1 MNQDYKDKV
10 DFFYIYKALAHPEKD
25 GYVQPVTLEER
36 LAHVAAA
43 KKKLD
48 TKIPWL
54 ADSMQNDLKHAFGD
68 RNNSEFVISADG
80 KILISRSWSDP
91 SVLRTDLEKLVGK
104 SKTTTTPDDLDRK
117 PQTKEP
123 SKYAHGVVPRVERP
137 PGAKALVTNVISDKQ
152 TKSDYQYAKLRAE
165 MAPDALRANGKGT
178 LYLGFHLDPIYNV
191 HWNNLAEPLR
201 WKLKAPE
208 GVTLSVTEGVAPK
221 IEAEADIDPRE
232 FLVEVEFDG
241 AVPKESLELEV
252 YYFACHDVDAWCR
265 AVTQRY
271 EITFEVDRDG
281 GRATSGTGGGRGSS
295 ARPDP
300 AQMLTRMD
308 RNSDGKLSIEEVPER
323 MRERFSSIDSD
334 SDGFLSKS
342 EIEARFSRR

>member
-1 MNQDYKDKV
+1 M
-10 DFFYIYKALAHPEKD
+10 
-25 GYVQPVTLEER
+25 TLEER
-36 LAHVAAA
+36 IAHMAAA

-80 KILISRSWSDP
+80 KIAIARTWSDP
-91 SVLRTDLEKLVGK
+91 SVLRSDLEKLVGK
-104 SKTTTTPDDLDRK
+104 SKTITTPADLDRK
-117 PQTKEP
+117 PQTAEA
-123 SKYAHGVVPRVERP
+123 SKYARGVVSRVERP
-137 PGAKALVTNVISDKQ
+137 PGAKALVTKLVSAKE
-152 TKSDYQYAKLRAE
+152 TKSDHQYAKLRAE
-165 MAPDALRANGKGT
+165 MAPDAIRANGKGT
-178 LYLGFHLDPIYNV
+178 LYLGFHLDLIYNV

-232 FLVEVEFDG
+232 FLVDLEFNG
-241 AVPKESLELEV
+241 AVPKEPLELEV

-265 AVTQRY
+265 AVTQQY
-271 EITFEVDRDG
+271 KITFEVDRDG
-281 GRATSGTGGGRGSS
+281 GRATSGAGGRRGSS
-295 ARPDP
+295 GRPDP

-308 RNSDGKLSIEEVPER
+308 RNGDGKLSIEEAPER

-342 EIEARFSRR
+342 EIEARFNRR